1 MLDRTEPSSLAR
13 FQQIILDS
21 APYCIITTD
30 REGQITFVN
39 QTAVRHLGYQ
49 ADELVGKASVL
60 VLHDAQEVAQ
70 RAGELGAAVAPDFQV
85 IKGKA
90 RPGHIDQREWTLV
103 TKAGLRFVVQV
114 SIAALCTD
122 AGETVGY
129 SWTANDSTAREAAEA
144 RFRVLF
150 ELSTDAHLVFDD
162 GGIVDCN
169 NAAVQMLCAT
179 SKADVLALHPAQ
191 LSPELQPDGRRS
203 LEKCVEMDRLA
214 RERGHHRFEW
224 THRRLNGQDF
234 PVEVTLNP
242 VKLHGKPALL
252 VVWHDITERKHA
264 ENARE
269 LELQRTVE
277 DLQRSKVALEAAI
290 EQARSLTVQAE
301 QANRAKGEFLA
312 NMSHEIRTP
321 MNGVIGMTGLLL
333 DTSLSQEQRDYAEG
347 IRTSAGA
354 LLTIVNDILDLSKI
368 EAGRMNL
375 EPIPFDLRRA
385 VDESLDLL
393 RNEAAAK
400 DLQLIVRYGEGLP
413 SFIVGDAGRIRQ
425 ILINL
430 AGNAVK
436 FTHEGRVEIAVSATR
451 SSERGVILQI
461 AVNDTGI
468 GISPQQVD
476 SLFQKFV
483 QADASTTRRYGG
495 SGLGLAICRQLA
507 QLMNG
512 EITVQSQLGLGTC
525 FRFTAPFPV
534 AEALGSEER
543 GVLNFTVPAGR
554 TLRVLVA
561 DDNAVN
567 QKVASRILERLGCRV
582 DVAGNG
588 REAVELVSAMPYDA
602 VFMDCQMPEMDG
614 YQATRAIR
622 GLTSGERL
630 VPIIAMT
637 ANAMPADRARCLA
650 AGMDN
655 YSPKPV
661 SREAIARVLER
672 IVRAE
677 GPVRAA

>member
-1 MLDRTEPSSLAR
+1 
-13 FQQIILDS
+13 
-21 APYCIITTD
+21 
-30 REGQITFVN
+30 
-39 QTAVRHLGYQ
+39 
-49 ADELVGKASVL
+49 
-60 VLHDAQEVAQ
+60 
-70 RAGELGAAVAPDFQV
+70 
-85 IKGKA
+85 
-90 RPGHIDQREWTLV
+90 
-103 TKAGLRFVVQV
+103 
-114 SIAALCTD
+114 
-122 AGETVGY
+122 
-129 SWTANDSTAREAAEA
+129 
-144 RFRVLF
+144 
-150 ELSTDAHLVFDD
+150 
-162 GGIVDCN
+162 
-169 NAAVQMLCAT
+169 
-179 SKADVLALHPAQ
+179 
-191 LSPELQPDGRRS
+191 
-203 LEKCVEMDRLA
+203 
-214 RERGHHRFEW
+214 
-224 THRRLNGQDF
+224 
-234 PVEVTLNP
+234 VEVTLNP

-333 DTSLSQEQRDYAEG
+333 DTSLSQEQRDHAEG

-534 AEALGSEER
+534 AEALGSEES

-614 YQATRAIR
+614 YEATRAIR

-655 YSPKPV
+655 YIPKPV